1 MIPVTKYRYKLHLI
15 NQKKIDARIP
25 LLTLYTYGLMKI
37 EIKGLSKVYPNGHA
51 AIKDINLEIGS
62 GMFGLLGPN
71 GAGKSSFMRIL
82 VTVQNASSGTILM
95 DGLNINEHR
104 QEIRKLIGYLPQDF
118 TFFSKLKT
126 WEFLDYAA
134 KLSTSLKK
142 KDRRI
147 KVDKLLDQVGL
158 LDVRERM
165 ANKLSGGMKRRL
177 GIAQALIGE
186 PKLLVIDEPTTGL
199 DPEERIRFRN
209 ILSDL
214 SQKDVTIILSTHI
227 VGDISSTCHNM
238 AMLNKGEV
246 AFKGSPEGMIDQ
258 VRGHVWQV
266 LIGDDE
272 FNDLKTKY
280 SVVSTIPV
288 DGKWEVQLIAKD
300 QPHVEA
306 RNANPNLEH
315 AYVYFMENEL
325 GVSLV

>member
-1 MIPVTKYRYKLHLI
+1 M
-15 NQKKIDARIP
+15 D
-25 LLTLYTYGLMKI
+25 I
-37 EIKGLSKVYPNGHA
+37 EIRELSKIYPNGHA
-51 AIKDINLEIGS
+51 AIKNIDLQIGS

-82 VTVQNASSGTILM
+82 VTVQQATSGTILM
-95 DGLNINEHR
+95 DGMEINKHR
-104 QEIRKLIGYLPQDF
+104 HEIRRVIGYLPQDF

-134 KLSTSLKK
+134 RLSTPL
-142 KDRRI
+142 RRKERLQ
-147 KVDKLLDQVGL
+147 KVDQLLDQVGL
-158 LDVRERM
+158 LEVRERL

-177 GIAQALIGE
+177 GIAQALIGD
-186 PKLLVIDEPTTGL
+186 PRLLVIDEPTTGL

-227 VGDISSTCHNM
+227 VGDISSTCHHM

-246 AFKGSPEGMIDQ
+246 AFKGSPEGMIGR
-258 VRGHVWQV
+258 VRGHVWQA
-266 LIGDDE
+266 LLNDEE
-272 FNDLKTKY
+272 FNSLKMRY
-280 SVVSTIPV
+280 PVVSTIPAN
-288 DGKWEVQLIAKD
+288 GKWEVQVIANE
-300 QPHVEA
+300 QPHPA
-306 RNANPNLEH
+306 ATHATPNLEH

>member
-1 MIPVTKYRYKLHLI
+1 MNI
-15 NQKKIDARIP
+15 KITG
-25 LLTLYTYGLMKI
+25 LT
-37 EIKGLSKVYPNGHA
+37 KVYPNGFT
-51 AIKDINLEIGS
+51 AIKDVNLEIGS

-71 GAGKSSFMRIL
+71 GAGKSSFMRVL
-82 VTVQNASSGTILM
+82 VTVQKATSGTILM
-95 DGLNINEHR
+95 DGMDINENRHK
-104 QEIRKLIGYLPQDF
+104 IRTQIGYLPQDF

-142 KDRRI
+142 KDRVI

-177 GIAQALIGE
+177 GIAQAMIGE

-246 AFKGSPEGMIDQ
+246 AFKGSPEAMIEQ

-266 LIGDDE
+266 MLDDE
-272 FNDLKTKY
+272 EFNALKARY
-280 SVVSTIPV
+280 SVVSTIPAE
-288 DGKWEVQLIAKD
+288 GKWEVQLIATDK
-300 QPHVEA
+300 PHPAAVH
-306 RNANPNLEH
+306 ANPNLEH